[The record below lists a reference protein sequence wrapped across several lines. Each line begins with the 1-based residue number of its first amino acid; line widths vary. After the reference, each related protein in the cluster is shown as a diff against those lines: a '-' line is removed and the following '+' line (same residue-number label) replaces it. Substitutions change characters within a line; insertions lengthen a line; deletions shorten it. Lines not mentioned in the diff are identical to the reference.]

1 MIFYRPTALFLAL
14 GLFLFGC
21 SDNFSASKE
30 FRVRQVIDGDTIEL
44 DNGESV
50 RYIGIDTP
58 ETRKRQGDTW
68 VYAGEP
74 FAERAKDFN
83 RRLVEGKVA
92 RLESDVRKK
101 DKYGRVLAYC
111 FVEDVFVNARM
122 LQEGLALLYTIP
134 PNIKYVDLLVKA
146 QQEARENNRGLWAE
160 IPVIS
165 AKDAGKYLNQIIIA
179 QGKVSSVYQS
189 AKVTILNFGRSDFK
203 AVIFKNDLASFT
215 SAGISVSDYKGKTLR
230 ISGKIKEYKDKFEI
244 IASHPS
250 SIEVI
255 D

>member
-14 GLFLFGC
+14 GLFLSGC
-21 SDNFSASKE
+21 SDNFSVSKE
-30 FRVRQVIDGDTIEL
+30 FRVKQVIDGDTIEL

-68 VYAGEP
+68 VYVGEP

-92 RLESDVRKK
+92 RLELDVQKK

-111 FVEDVFVNARM
+111 FVEDAFVNARM

-134 PNIKYVDLLVKA
+134 PNVKYIDLLVKA
-146 QQEARENNRGLWAE
+146 QKEARENNRGLWAE
-160 IPVIS
+160 IPVIPV
-165 AKDAGKYLNQIIIA
+165 KDAGKYLNQVA
-179 QGKVSSVYQS
+179 VVEGKVSSVYQS

-203 AVIFKNDLASFT
+203 AVIFKNDLASFMAAGVSI
-215 SAGISVSDYKGKTLR
+215 SAYKGKTLR
-230 ISGKIKEYKDKFEI
+230 ISGKVKEYKDKFEI
-244 IASHPS
+244 IVSHPS

>member
-30 FRVRQVIDGDTIEL
+30 FRVQQVIDGDTIEL

-58 ETRKRQGDTW
+58 ETRKREGDTW
-68 VYAGEP
+68 VYVGEP

-83 RRLVEGKVA
+83 RRLVEDKIA
-92 RLESDVRKK
+92 RLETDVQKK
-101 DKYGRVLAYC
+101 DKYGRTLAYC
-111 FVEDVFVNARM
+111 FVDDIFVNARM
-122 LQEGLALLYTIP
+122 LQEGFALLYTIP
-134 PNIKYVDLLVKA
+134 PNVKYIDLLVKA
-146 QQEARENNRGLWAE
+146 QEDARKNNRGLWAE
-160 IPVIS
+160 IPVIPV
-165 AKDAGKYLNQIIIA
+165 KDAGKYLNQVA
-179 QGKVSSVYQS
+179 VVEGKVSSIYQS

-203 AVIFKNDLASFT
+203 AVIFKNDLASFMAAGVSI
-215 SAGISVSDYKGKTLR
+215 SAYKGKTLR
-230 ISGKIKEYKDKFEI
+230 ISGKVKKYKDNFEI
-244 IASHPS
+244 IVSHPS
-250 SIEVI
+250 SIEEI

>member
-1 MIFYRPTALFLAL
+1 MILLKKTALFLSL
-14 GLFLFGC
+14 GLFFLGC
-21 SDNFSASKE
+21 ADNFSATRES
-30 FRVRQVIDGDTIEL
+30 RVKQVIDGDTIEL
-44 DNGESV
+44 DSGESV

-58 ETRKRQGDTW
+58 EIRKREGDTW

-92 RLESDVRKK
+92 RLESDVQKK

-160 IPVIS
+160 IPVIP
-165 AKDAGKYLNQIIIA
+165 AKEAGRYLNQVAIVE
-179 QGKVSSVYQS
+179 GKVSSVYQS

-215 SAGISVSDYKGKTLR
+215 AVGISVSDYKGKTLR

-250 SIEVI
+250 SIEAI